1 MNLTTPHKQQ
11 GVALAVSLIFLV
23 LITIIGVSSIRGTTM
38 NELMAANNQQKSMT
52 FQVAESVIEGVWDT
66 GYILKNTPA
75 ELTNPAA
82 DVIAYHKDYDPA
94 APDATL
100 NFNAMFDVPASTDG
114 TTAAIEVDANATLQ
128 YCGED
133 FKLIG
138 YQQSADESNPAFV
151 AHIYSIHGVGKLTA
165 ANASANHDQRGF
177 LVRPEA
183 GRTGNCP

>member
-1 MNLTTPHKQQ
+1 MIHNSPNKQQ

-23 LITIIGVSSIRGTTM
+23 LITIIGVTSIRGTTM
-38 NELMAANNQQKSMT
+38 NELMAANSQQKSMT

-66 GYILKNTPA
+66 GYILRKTPA
-75 ELTNPAA
+75 DLTDPPA
-82 DVIAYHKDYDPA
+82 DVIAYHKDSDPV
-94 APDATL
+94 APEPAF
-100 NFNAMFDVPASTDG
+100 NFNNMFDVPPNG
-114 TTAAIEVDANATLQ
+114 TTAAIAVDASATLQ

-151 AHIYSIHGVGKLTA
+151 AHIYSIHGVGELAA
-165 ANASANHDQRGF
+165 ANASGDHDQRGF